1 MIEFHFALANKK
13 LAIQVNVLTKDDV
26 LYVFMIAED
35 KIRLEVIDCKDC
47 KKARK
52 TLALIEPIVFGIWEE
67 FSQKF
72 PRINSSELEKRK
84 EEIVQL
90 VQETKR
96 KLYERLKDVV
106 ELKEQVCPLSWVFL
120 TPEEGKKNEIPFN

>member
-1 MIEFHFALANKK
+1 MIEFHFALTDKR
-13 LAIQVNVLTKDDV
+13 LAIQVNVLTKDGV

-35 KIRLEVIDCKDC
+35 KIRIEIVDCQNC
-47 KKARK
+47 KEARQ
-52 TLALIEPIVFGIWEE
+52 TLALIEPIVYGVWEE

-72 PRINSSELEKRK
+72 PRIHSSELEQRK

-106 ELKEQVCPLSWVFL
+106 ELKEQVCPLSWIFIK
-120 TPEEGKKNEIPFN
+120 PQGGEKSEIPLN